1 MRPGKSTRWK
11 CRFGLAALLVP
22 ADGILKFLRAD
33 LALLESDSPTAG
45 GKWKIW
51 LAGPEEG
58 IR

>member
-1 MRPGKSTRWK
+1 MRPGKSTRWN

-22 ADGILKFLRAD
+22 ADGILKFPRAD
-33 LALLESDSPTAG
+33 LALLEFGSPSAA

-51 LAGPEEG
+51 LAGPGEG